1 MHLEIILKQLK
12 MTKEIKFQNNKIN
25 YKTGGKGNTIVLLHG
40 FLESLNIWDYF
51 SQELAKGYNVV
62 RIDLPGHGKS
72 ENIDSVHTME
82 LMADSVKAVLDEEGI
97 NKCVMV
103 GHSMGGY
110 TTLAFAD
117 QYPDYLKGFVL
128 FHSAAHAD
136 SEEIKINRDRT
147 VKIVEKDRAG
157 FVNNFIPSLFA
168 SDNIAKFS
176 KEISNLKK
184 QAAITS
190 KQAII
195 AALRGM
201 KERTEKITL
210 LKTVNIPLMYIIG
223 KEDSRIPTTIAMKQA
238 AIPNRCYV
246 TLLGGVG
253 HMGYIE
259 AKEETLNAV
268 KCFAEQCW

>member
-1 MHLEIILKQLK
+1 MKK
-12 MTKEIKFQNNKIN
+12 KIKFQNKKIN
-25 YKTGGKGNTIVLLHG
+25 YRTAGKGNTIVLLHG

-51 SQELAKGYNVV
+51 SQELAKGFNVV

-97 NKCVMV
+97 KKCVMV

-110 TTLAFAD
+110 TTLAFED

-136 SEEIKINRDRT
+136 NKEAKINRERT
-147 VKIVEKDRAG
+147 VKIVENDRVG
-157 FVNNFIPSLFA
+157 FINNFIPSLFA
-168 SDNIAKFS
+168 PDNIAIYS
-176 KEISNLKK
+176 NEIENLKK
-184 QAAITS
+184 QAANTS
-190 KQAII
+190 KQTII

-210 LKTVNIPLMYIIG
+210 LKSVGIPVMYIIG

-253 HMGYIE
+253 HMSYIE
-259 AKEETLNAV
+259 AKDETLEAV
-268 KCFAEQCW
+268 KCFAGQCW

>member
-1 MHLEIILKQLK
+1 MEKLFHDEIINY
-12 MTKEIKFQNNKIN
+12 EIEG
-25 YKTGGKGNTIVLLHG
+25 TGDTIILLHG
-40 FLESLNIWDYF
+40 FLESLEIWDYF
-51 SQELAKGYNVV
+51 SKNLSNEYRVI

-72 ENIDSVHTME
+72 DIIDSVHTME
-82 LMADSVKAVLDEEGI
+82 LMADSVKSVLDEEDI
-97 NKCVMV
+97 KKCVMV

-117 QYPDYLKGFVL
+117 QYPDYLKGIAL

-147 VKIVEKDRAG
+147 IKIVEKDRAG
-157 FVNNFIPSLFA
+157 FINNFIPGLFA
-168 SDNIAKFS
+168 PDSIATFS
-176 KEISNLKK
+176 EEIENLKK
-184 QAAITS
+184 QAANTS

-195 AALRGM
+195 AALKGM

-210 LKTVNIPLMYIIG
+210 LKTVGFPVMYIIG

-238 AIPNRCYV
+238 AIPNRCYI

-268 KCFAEQCW
+268 KCFAEQCR